1 VRTVSANA
9 RVFVHGRDRARVLRL
24 SFMAI
29 RDMME
34 KELAAWA
41 TARRA
46 LAVAKRA
53 ADDDPDNPVRK
64 AQLDRATIEAREST
78 DFLRAALTA
87 RGFSLDQLQSEL
99 RAGA

>member
-1 VRTVSANA
+1 
-9 RVFVHGRDRARVLRL
+9 
-24 SFMAI
+24 MAI
-29 RDMME
+29 RDVMH

-41 TARRA
+41 TARRT

-53 ADDDPDNPVRK
+53 ADEEPDNPVRK
-64 AQLDRATIEAREST
+64 AQLDRAAIEAREST

-87 RGFSLDQLQSEL
+87 RGYSLDQLQNEL